1 MRTVA
6 ILAAVSIL
14 NGCRVAP
21 PEPAPLETTA
31 AVMSELRPGMP
42 LDDMLHVLDEHLVA
56 AMQGRMEGEAVLN
69 FRRAEAISD
78 RLLEARQPFE
88 WIPAAQY
95 SLESRLR
102 QVQSSADR
110 ILAQLE
116 TGASRDTMLMDLRT
130 LRTEV
135 VQLRET
141 IARGGSRSP
150 PPLDR
155 LLADT
160 IAHRRA
166 PIGIGQPAQPAAPTG
181 PQPIG
186 TPIPPPTP

>member
-1 MRTVA
+1 MRTIA
-6 ILAAVSIL
+6 FLAAVTTVI
-14 NGCRVAP
+14 GCRPAP
-21 PEPAPLETTA
+21 PPEAAPLETTA

-42 LDDMLHVLDEHLVA
+42 LDDMLRILDEHLVA
-56 AMQGRMEGEAVLN
+56 AMQGRMEGDAVLH
-69 FRRAEAISD
+69 FRRAEAITD
-78 RLLEARQPFE
+78 RLIEARQPFE
-88 WIPAAQY
+88 WIPGQQY

-116 TGASRDTMLMDLRT
+116 TGANRDTMLLDLRA

-141 IARGGSRSP
+141 IASGGTRAP
-150 PPLDR
+150 PALNT

-160 IAHRRA
+160 AALRRMPVGGGA
-166 PIGIGQPAQPAAPTG
+166 AAPAAPSG
-181 PQPIG
+181 PRPIG
-186 TPIPPPTP
+186 TPLPPPNP